1 MPDAELHVD
10 SGQLEN
16 EANTN
21 TMIHASGYIAGG
33 NIGVV
38 LSFVLSLF
46 LAIAGQGAD
55 LGLWVQW

>member
-38 LSFVLSLF
+38 LSFVL
-46 LAIAGQGAD
+46 AIAGQGAD